1 MRAMVIEEFGGP
13 EVFKPMEI
21 ARPELLPGHIM
32 IDVHATSV
40 NAVDL
45 LIRQMGPEFLTP
57 PFPAVLQSD
66 VAGVVR
72 AVADDVTAFKPGDE
86 VYGCAGGFPGMG
98 GALAELM
105 VADANLIAHKP
116 KSLNMAEAAA
126 LPLVTITAWEAL
138 YERTR
143 ITAGDKVLIHGGAG
157 GVGHVA
163 VQLARAAG
171 AEVHATVSSEE
182 KAAIAQR
189 LGAATTI
196 NYREQEVGSYVQE
209 YTAGEG
215 FDVVFDTVG
224 NENLMRSFEAAK
236 RNGEVVTTV
245 SLGQYDMSV
254 AHLRGLTLHIVFML
268 IPLLHNRGREHH
280 GKILRAA
287 ASMVDRGELQP
298 LLDAHQFSFEQVADA
313 HALME
318 SAEHIG
324 KVVVTRN

>member
-1 MRAMVIEEFGGP
+1 MKAMVIEEFGGP
-13 EVFKPMEI
+13 EVFKPMEME
-21 ARPELLPGHIM
+21 RPELLPGHIM
-32 IDVHATSV
+32 IEVHATSV

-45 LIRQMGPEFLTP
+45 LIRHMGPPFLAP

-66 VAGVVR
+66 VAGVVLE
-72 AVADDVTAFKPGDE
+72 VADDVTAFKPGDE

-105 VADANLIAHKP
+105 VADANLVAHKP
-116 KSLNMAEAAA
+116 KSLSMAEAAA

-138 YERTR
+138 HERTR
-143 ITAGDKVLIHGGAG
+143 IGAGDKVLIHGGAG
-157 GVGHVA
+157 GVGHIA

-171 AEVHATVSSEE
+171 AEVYATVSTDE
-182 KAAIAQR
+182 KAEIAHQM
-189 LGAATTI
+189 GATTTI
-196 NYREQEVGSYVQE
+196 NYREQEVESYVEQ

-236 RNGEVVTTV
+236 LNGEVVTTV

-280 GKILRAA
+280 GQILKETAA
-287 ASMVDRGELQP
+287 MVDRGELRP
-298 LLDAHQFSFEQVADA
+298 LLDTRHFSFEQVADA
-313 HALME
+313 HRLME
-318 SAEHIG
+318 SGEHLG
-324 KVVVTRN
+324 KIVITRN